1 MCQVLRSWESQG
13 EGQISILAG
22 IRTAPLILAARQ
34 SARLRRMWEEGTED
48 CEEIVRILVSE
59 GVLEQAR
66 EVANKHAEDALNT
79 VAAWKE

>member
-1 MCQVLRSWESQG
+1 
-13 EGQISILAG
+13 
-22 IRTAPLILAARQ
+22 
-34 SARLRRMWEEGTED
+34 MWEEGTED
-48 CEEIVRILVSE
+48 GEEIVRILVSE